1 MHLDLPSGTGV
12 EEYTHYTS
20 RKVLFLLLL
29 CGIALVLF
37 FLGIIIGSMTLSVQE
52 VLSSLITPEAG
63 NASPILWSIRIPRVL
78 AALISGAGLAA
89 AGVVMQSVLRNPL
102 SSPYT
107 LGISHAAGFG
117 AAFAITIFG
126 AGTLSHNLSDAV
138 TIQNPYIITV
148 CAFAGSMIATAI
160 LLVVARYRSSRPDV
174 IILLG
179 VALAA
184 LFTAGTTF
192 LQFFSSAD
200 QIAAIVFWTFGDV
213 GRATWSDLAIIAVVV
228 IPAIGYFF
236 LSRWDYNAV
245 DAGDDTAQSLGVN
258 VARSRAVGMFLGSLI
273 TAVVVSFLGIIGFI
287 GLLGPHMVRR
297 IVGNDHRYLLPGACL
312 MGAILLLAADIV
324 ARVIIAP
331 AVLPVGVLT
340 AFLGAPLFVYLIL
353 GRQGM

>member
-1 MHLDLPSGTGV
+1 MHLEIPPGKGV
-12 EEYTHYTS
+12 EEYRVYT
-20 RKVLFLLLL
+20 RHKLVF
-29 CGIALVLF
+29 LVLLGCIVVALI
-37 FLGIIIGSMTLSVQE
+37 FLGIIIGSLTLSVPE
-52 VLSSLITPEAG
+52 VLLTLVHPGEG
-63 NASPILWSIRIPRVL
+63 NATLIVWSVRVPRVL
-78 AALISGAGLAA
+78 AALVAGAGLAA

-117 AAFAITIFG
+117 AAFAITVLG
-126 AGTLSHNLSDAV
+126 AGTLSHNISDAV
-138 TIQNPYIITV
+138 VIRNPAIITI
-148 CAFAGSMIATAI
+148 CAFAGSMIATGV
-160 LLVVARYRSSRPDV
+160 LLIVARYRSSRPEV

-213 GRATWSDLAIIAVVV
+213 GRATWGDLMLMSAIVL
-228 IPAIGYFF
+228 PSLGYFF
-236 LSRWDYNAV
+236 WSRWDYNAV
-245 DAGDDTAQSLGVN
+245 DAGDDTARSLGVN
-258 VARSRAVGMFLGSLI
+258 VERSRTMGMFLGSLI
-273 TAVVVSFLGIIGFI
+273 TAVVVAFLGIIGFI

-297 IVGNDHRYLLPGACL
+297 IVGSDHRFLFPASCL
-312 MGAILLLAADIV
+312 MGAIILLSADMV

-340 AFLGAPLFVYLIL
+340 AFLGAPLFIYLIL
-353 GRQGM
+353 GRQRA